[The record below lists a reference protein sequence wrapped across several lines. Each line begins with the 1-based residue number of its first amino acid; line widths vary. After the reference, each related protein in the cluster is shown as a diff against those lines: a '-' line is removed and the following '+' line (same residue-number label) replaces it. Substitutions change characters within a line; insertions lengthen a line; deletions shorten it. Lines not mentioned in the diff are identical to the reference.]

1 MKTNLSH
8 ISSLILITGI
18 SGAGKSSV
26 LHSLADLGYYA
37 IDNLPV
43 SLLETFL
50 EFSATAPDK
59 FKRTALLLDVYS
71 LDDEQTLLKS
81 LGELKLKQ
89 QNMELFF
96 IDCRTETI
104 IKRYSETR
112 RPHPAFNADT
122 DRGLSDTIARERDR
136 LMSFKDIATFIIDT
150 SYLNIHDLRRKIRD
164 FVDSHSKT
172 TSTNLRVNFIS
183 FGFKKGLPRDCDI
196 VMDVR
201 FLSNPY
207 FIPEL
212 RSRTGL
218 DQDVRD
224 FVEKQPATKDFIEK
238 YSDLLNFL
246 LPQYVFEGKSYLS
259 IGIGCTGGQHRSV
272 AIAEILASKITDP
285 KYLVS
290 IQHRDL

>member
-1 MKTNLSH
+1 LKTNLSH

-272 AIAEILASKITDP
+272 AIAEILASKITDQ

>member
-1 MKTNLSH
+1 M
-8 ISSLILITGI
+8 ILITGI

-272 AIAEILASKITDP
+272 AIAEILASKITDQ

>member
-1 MKTNLSH
+1 
-8 ISSLILITGI
+8 
-18 SGAGKSSV
+18 
-26 LHSLADLGYYA
+26 
-37 IDNLPV
+37 
-43 SLLETFL
+43 
-50 EFSATAPDK
+50 
-59 FKRTALLLDVYS
+59 
-71 LDDEQTLLKS
+71 
-81 LGELKLKQ
+81 
-89 QNMELFF
+89 
-96 IDCRTETI
+96 
-104 IKRYSETR
+104 
-112 RPHPAFNADT
+112 
-122 DRGLSDTIARERDR
+122 
-136 LMSFKDIATFIIDT
+136 
-150 SYLNIHDLRRKIRD
+150 
-164 FVDSHSKT
+164 
-172 TSTNLRVNFIS
+172 
-183 FGFKKGLPRDCDI
+183 
-196 VMDVR
+196 MDVR

-272 AIAEILASKITDP
+272 AIAEILASKITDQ